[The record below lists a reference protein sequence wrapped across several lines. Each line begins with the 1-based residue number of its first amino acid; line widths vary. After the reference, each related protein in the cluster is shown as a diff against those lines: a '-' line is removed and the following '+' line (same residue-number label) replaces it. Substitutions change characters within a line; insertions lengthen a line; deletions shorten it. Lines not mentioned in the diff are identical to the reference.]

1 MSSILFVI
9 LRFAGLVDTLEG
21 VAVFCFL
28 VALDSIVWAIIFAAF
43 KLSKTKKHAEGGNGG
58 K

>member
-9 LRFAGLVDTLEG
+9 LRFAGLVDTLED

-28 VALDSIVWAIIFAAF
+28 LALDTLVWAIVFAAF
-43 KLSKTKKHAEGGNGG
+43 KISKTKKYAEGGNGG